1 MPSHAHSISCSPT
14 IHPALPCRAVL
25 CHALHTQTPNPD
37 SQTQTLNP
45 NTPPPTP
52 RQQAI
57 HLSGGRRLHRAPAA
71 DSQPALATAVSC
83 YSHAAAAPSCAA
95 PGCQEAAGG
104 WGGAGT
110 ETPHPASATVT
121 AIIVQ
126 AVQPGIRYPPPI
138 HTSTPPPPIQ
148 QQQLHPTLHH
158 NHYNSSNLSSS
169 TSLHLMQ
176 CSWAYPLT
184 TLPCPALPCPAL
196 PCPPRRPPQL
206 AAPQRPACP
215 RWLRVP
221 RRLLLVPVRGA
232 GRGHGCGH

>member
-1 MPSHAHSISCSPT
+1 MVSTAAHTVPSHAHSISCSPT

-45 NTPPPTP
+45 NTPPPSP

-126 AVQPGIRYPPPI
+126 AVQPGIRYPPPYT
-138 HTSTPPPPIQ
+138 HPHHHHLYNNNNSTQ
-148 QQQLHPTLHH
+148 HSTTTTTTAATCQAAHH
-158 NHYNSSNLSSS
+158 
-169 TSLHLMQ
+169 
-176 CSWAYPLT
+176 CI
-184 TLPCPALPCPAL
+184 
-196 PCPPRRPPQL
+196 
-206 AAPQRPACP
+206 
-215 RWLRVP
+215 
-221 RRLLLVPVRGA
+221 
-232 GRGHGCGH
+232 